1 MNRAVKAQKMA
12 RGWKFWIKKVEELY
26 YLCRENKG
34 PDQLRALFSHTQN
47 VVFPMTLLN
56 CSLVCVYIGCKFFGQ
71 SAISRGM
78 TKAILTLEQFLVPY
92 PKGTQVCE

>member
-1 MNRAVKAQKMA
+1 MNRAVQAQKMA

-34 PDQLRALFSHTQN
+34 PDQLCALFSHMQN

-56 CSLVCVYIGCKFFGQ
+56 SSLVCVYIGCLYTYQKSSLAKVQ
-71 SAISRGM
+71 SAE
-78 TKAILTLEQFLVPY
+78 A
-92 PKGTQVCE
+92 